1 MAYIGAE
8 RVSTSM
14 NQPKDSRPRSFV
26 ATRFLALAL
35 TASVS
40 AASVTACGGAAGTD
54 RWVATENTNVE
65 IDWDA
70 IHQAYKDAEGPE
82 DFEKRVNEIYTG
94 DEIISV
100 SVKDVDD
107 KSQVVTGFFDN
118 DADGQVTDSE
128 KVFTIQRDIVDAKN
142 AKYSMNGHGAYGSY
156 HSPMWDIAM
165 GMMMGSMMSRMFMP
179 GYSAMSYTT
188 SAASRSAIASQRSTY
203 RAANPAKF
211 QKASGSGR
219 SYGKTGGSFG
229 AGKST
234 GTRSGGG
241 GRMGGGRFGVKRP
254 AGRKV
259 VHLS

>member
-1 MAYIGAE
+1 MI
-8 RVSTSM
+8 
-14 NQPKDSRPRSFV
+14 

-40 AASVTACGGAAGTD
+40 AASVTACGGGAGTE

-70 IHQAYKDAEGPE
+70 INQAYRDAEGPE
-82 DFEKRVNEIYTG
+82 DLEKRVNEIYTG

-100 SVKDVDD
+100 SVRDVDD

-118 DADGQVTDSE
+118 NEDGQVDDSE
-128 KVFTIQRDIVDAKN
+128 KVFTIQRDIVDPKKAQY
-142 AKYSMNGHGAYGSY
+142 AINGYGAYGHY
-156 HSPMWDIAM
+156 HSPMWDIAS
-165 GMMMGSMMSRMFMP
+165 GMLMGSMLSRMFMP
-179 GYSAMSYTT
+179 GYSPMYRQPYTT
-188 SAASRSAIASQRSTY
+188 SPASRSAIASQRGTY

-219 SYGKTGGSFG
+219 TYGKTGGSFG
-229 AGKST
+229 SGSKST
-234 GTRSGGG
+234 PTRSGGG
-241 GRMGGGRFGVKRP
+241 RVGGGRFGIKGSTRP

>member
-1 MAYIGAE
+1 
-8 RVSTSM
+8 M
-14 NQPKDSRPRSFV
+14 NQPKDPPRPRSFV

-35 TASVS
+35 TTSVA
-40 AASVTACGGAAGTD
+40 AASVTACGGPGGTE

-70 IHQAYKDAEGPE
+70 INQAYRDAEGPE

-100 SVKDVDD
+100 SVRDVDD

-118 DADGQVTDSE
+118 NEDGQVAEDE
-128 KVFTIQRDIVDAKN
+128 KVFTIQRDIVDPEKAQY
-142 AKYSMNGHGAYGSY
+142 AINGHGAYGHY
-156 HSPMWDIAM
+156 HSPMWDIAS
-165 GMMMGSMMSRMFMP
+165 GMLMGSMLSRMFMP
-179 GYSAMSYTT
+179 GYSPMYRTPYTT
-188 SAASRSAIASQRSTY
+188 SPASRSALASHRSTF

-219 SYGKTGGSFG
+219 TYGRTGGSFG
-229 AGKST
+229 SGTKST
-234 GTRSGGG
+234 GTRSGG
-241 GRMGGGRFGVKRP
+241 RVGGGRFGVRRP

-259 VHLS
+259 VALS

>member
-1 MAYIGAE
+1 
-8 RVSTSM
+8 M
-14 NQPKDSRPRSFV
+14 NQPKDPSRPRSFV
-26 ATRFLALAL
+26 TGLVTTRFLALAL

-40 AASVTACGGAAGTD
+40 AASVTACGGGAGTE

-70 IHQAYKDAEGPE
+70 INQAYRDAEGPE

-100 SVKDVDD
+100 SVKDSDE

-118 DADGQVTDSE
+118 NADGQVAEDE
-128 KVFTIQRDIVDAKN
+128 KVFTIQRDIVDPNN
-142 AKYSMNGHGAYGSY
+142 AKYAINGHGAYGHY

-165 GMMMGSMMSRMFMP
+165 GMMMGSMISRAFMP
-179 GYSAMSYTT
+179 SYMPMSYTT
-188 SAASRSAIASQRSTY
+188 SPAARSAIATQRSTY

-219 SYGKTGGSFG
+219 TYGKTGGSFG
-229 AGKST
+229 SKTST
-234 GTRSGGG
+234 PTRSGGG
-241 GRMGGGRFGVKRP
+241 GRVGGGRFGVKRP

>member
-1 MAYIGAE
+1 
-8 RVSTSM
+8 M
-14 NQPKDSRPRSFV
+14 NHPKDPSRPRSFV

-40 AASVTACGGAAGTD
+40 AASVTACGGGAGTE

-100 SVKDVDD
+100 SVKDIDE

-118 DADGQVTDSE
+118 DADGQVTESE
-128 KVFTIQRDIVDAKN
+128 KVFTIQRDIVDPEN

-156 HSPMWDIAM
+156 HSPVWDIAM

-179 GYSAMSYTT
+179 GYSPMYRTPYTT
-188 SAASRSAIASQRSTY
+188 SPASRSAIASQRSTY

-229 AGKST
+229 SGKST
-234 GTRSGGG
+234 GTRSGG
-241 GRMGGGRFGVKRP
+241 RVGGGRFGVTRP

>member
-1 MAYIGAE
+1 
-8 RVSTSM
+8 M
-14 NQPKDSRPRSFV
+14 NQPQDPSRPRSFV

-40 AASVTACGGAAGTD
+40 AASVTACGGGAGTE

-70 IHQAYKDAEGPE
+70 INQAYKDAEGPE

-118 DADGQVTDSE
+118 DADGQFSDSE
-128 KVFTIQRDIVDAKN
+128 KIFTIQRDIVDPEKAQ
-142 AKYSMNGHGAYGSY
+142 YSMNGHGAYGHY
-156 HSPMWDIAM
+156 HSPVWDIAM
-165 GMMMGSMMSRMFMP
+165 GMMMGSMLSRAFMP
-179 GYSAMSYTT
+179 GYSPMYRTPYTT
-188 SAASRSAIASQRSTY
+188 SAAGRSAIASQRSTY

-229 AGKST
+229 SGTKST
-234 GTRSGGG
+234 GTRSGGT
-241 GRMGGGRFGVKRP
+241 RSGGGRFGVKRP